1 MPKAK
6 KTRPKKPPTPK
17 TIVRNALRKL
27 WLQSRER
34 SAALRRENYTCQ
46 RCGKKQSKAKGH
58 EVKIHAHHI
67 YGVEWGDLVD
77 LIFERLLQTPDA
89 IELLCVDCHDAEHA
103 KEDAA

>member
-1 MPKAK
+1 MATK

-17 TIVRNALRKL
+17 SIIRNALRKL

-46 RCGKKQSKAKGH
+46 RCGKKQSKAKGR
-58 EVKIHAHHI
+58 EVKINVHHI
-67 YGVEWGDLVD
+67 NGVDWGDLVD
-77 LIFERLLQTPDA
+77 LVFERLLQTSDDL
-89 IELLCVDCHDAEHA
+89 EVLCVDCHDAEHA